1 MTKSLLNLALVIGI
15 AICLNVLS
23 CNISSYWDL
32 TEDKRFTLT
41 QPTERLLEKL
51 DDRVY
56 VQVLLEGEFP
66 AGFKRLQ
73 KATRNI
79 LNDFRAVAGNIE
91 YEFEDP
97 SRGTIAEINARR
109 AQLKK
114 EGIRAKNLLIEGSD
128 ERKQVLIYPYAIV
141 HYKGRSIPVD
151 ILGEDV
157 PGKPA
162 EVALNDAVALLEYKL
177 ANAIQKLQITRKP
190 AIAFT
195 EGHQELENLEI
206 RDLTETLLPYYDIG
220 RLNLDSVV
228 NIHPEIAVLIVAK
241 PRTAFSEKDK
251 FKIDQY
257 VMNGGKVM
265 WLIDALDVH
274 LDSLRRQAQYVP
286 IPYSDNLLNLENLLF
301 SYGAKI
307 NNNLVLDLKKNSRIP
322 QIIDERGKATLI
334 PWYYHLVVSPNPDHS
349 ITKGLGLVN
358 LLFANTI
365 DTTSRTKT
373 PIKKTFLLSSSPQ
386 SRLQYY
392 PMRLNFEILKYKPD
406 PAQFN
411 KGSQT
416 MALLLEGEFA
426 AHYENR
432 ATPSV
437 LDAWQQVGQEFK
449 TRSVPTKMLV
459 VADGDIIRNPA
470 DKATDKYGPLGYNSY
485 EKFQFANKDFLVNA
499 IEYLIDEE
507 GVIAAR
513 SKEVKLRLLDQVR
526 AETEKTKWQLI
537 NIGFPLLFLLIFG
550 CLYNYWR
557 RWRYAQ

>member
-1 MTKSLLNLALVIGI
+1 VTKSLLNLALVIGI

-56 VQVLLEGEFP
+56 VQVLLDGEFP

-79 LNDFRAVAGNIE
+79 LNDFRAVTGNVD

-97 SRGTIAEINARR
+97 SRGTIEEINARR

-114 EGIRAKNLLIEGSD
+114 DGIRAKNLLIEGSD

-206 RDLTETLLPYYDIG
+206 RDITETLLPFYDVG
-220 RLNLDSVV
+220 RLNLDSIV

-274 LDSLRRQAQYVP
+274 LDSLRKQAQYVP
-286 IPYSDNLLNLENLLF
+286 LPYSDNLLNLENLLF

-307 NNNLVLDLKKNSRIP
+307 NNNLVLDLQKNSRIP

-334 PWYYHLVVSPNPDHS
+334 PWYYHLVVSPNQEHP
-349 ITKGLGLVN
+349 ITKSLGLIN

-373 PIKKTFLLSSSPQ
+373 PIKKTFLLSSSPK

-406 PAQFN
+406 PEQFN
-411 KGSQT
+411 KGSQPIS
-416 MALLLEGEFA
+416 LLLEGEFA

-437 LDAWQQVGQEFK
+437 IDGWQMAGQEFK
-449 TRSVPTKMLV
+449 TRSVPTKMLI

-470 DKATDKYGPLGYNSY
+470 DKATDKYGPLGFNRY
-485 EKFQFANKDFLVNA
+485 EKFQFANKDFIVNA

-537 NIGFPLLFLLIFG
+537 NIGLPLVFLLVFG
-550 CLYNYWR
+550 FLYNYWR

>member
-1 MTKSLLNLALVIGI
+1 VTKSLLNLALVIGI

-41 QPTERLLEKL
+41 KPTERLLEKL

-56 VQVLLEGEFP
+56 VQVLLDGEFP

-79 LNDFRAVAGNIE
+79 LNDFRAVTGNVD

-97 SRGTIAEINARR
+97 SRGTIEEINARR

-114 EGIRAKNLLIEGSD
+114 DGIRAKNLLIEGSD

-206 RDLTETLLPYYDIG
+206 RDITETLLPFYDVG
-220 RLNLDSVV
+220 RLNLDSIV

-274 LDSLRRQAQYVP
+274 LDSLRKQAQYVP
-286 IPYSDNLLNLENLLF
+286 LPYSDNLLNLENLLF

-307 NNNLVLDLKKNSRIP
+307 NNNLVLDLQKNSRIP

-334 PWYYHLVVSPNPDHS
+334 PWYYHLVVSPNQEHP
-349 ITKGLGLVN
+349 ITKSLGLIN

-373 PIKKTFLLSSSPQ
+373 PIKKTFLLSSSPK

-406 PAQFN
+406 PEQFN
-411 KGSQT
+411 KGSQPIS
-416 MALLLEGEFA
+416 LLLEGEFA

-437 LDAWQQVGQEFK
+437 IDGWQMAGQEFK
-449 TRSVPTKMLV
+449 TRSVPTKMLI

-470 DKATDKYGPLGYNSY
+470 DKATDKYGPLGFNRY
-485 EKFQFANKDFLVNA
+485 EKFQFANKDFIVNA

-537 NIGFPLLFLLIFG
+537 NIGLPLVFLLVFG
-550 CLYNYWR
+550 FLYNYWR